1 MYKYYLIYKINK
13 LHVKSFKERDDMFR
27 YLFKIKQVN
36 MYSNK
41 FKYKVFFGNELSFV
55 NVYVDDLFKRYFDEH
70 FEDILEYLKGN

>member
-1 MYKYYLIYKINK
+1 MYKYYVIYKINK

-27 YLFKIKQVN
+27 YLFKIKQEN

-55 NVYVDDLFKRYFDEH
+55 NDLFKRYFDEH